1 MAPSIKRHP
10 QFFRKLCSANTPQRK
25 LYINNATDAE
35 INSVCECAL
44 NLCRG
49 NIPLNCR
56 QKKLLF
62 PHRNTIRKVARTQN
76 SDEARQL
83 LMQKGG
89 FLPALAAAVIPII
102 ADLIIRKI

>member
-10 QFFRKLCSANTPQRK
+10 QFFRKLKSANTSQRNH
-25 LYINNATDAE
+25 YINNATDDE
-35 INSVCECAL
+35 IDSVCECAL

-49 NIPLNCR
+49 NIPLTCR

-62 PHRNTIRKVARTQN
+62 PHRNTIRRIAHTQD

-83 LMQKGG
+83 LKQRGG

-102 ADLIIRKI
+102 ADLIIRQL